1 MNVESMRLR
10 VMAAIGCPDCGA
22 VVGEMCRGV
31 WRPSLNEYRHR
42 ERLHES
48 RIKAYQAGSRAE
60 VRIPSPDE
68 VMAAQTV
75 NGGWLKKDLA
85 SWGIPWPPP
94 RGWKQRLE
102 REWMNL
108 NAR

>member
-1 MNVESMRLR
+1 MNVSSQRFV

-31 WRPSLNEYRHR
+31 WRPRLNEYRHR
-42 ERLHES
+42 EKLHES
-48 RIKAYQAGSRAE
+48 RVKAFAAGNQAG

-68 VMAAQTV
+68 VMAAQTE

-94 RGWKQRLE
+94 KGWKQRLE
-102 REWMNL
+102 REWRAR
-108 NAR
+108 NA